1 MKARYAK
8 TFEYGKHMAKTSV
21 ICAVACCAV
30 SLLLFQPG
38 SIAQIIAIALSFV
51 LIIATIVIMYVYCR
65 CPYCG
70 KHIMMG
76 VLSIKSCPSCRR
88 NLESGKKVKK

>member
-8 TFEYGKHMAKTSV
+8 TFEYGKHMAKTAV
-21 ICAVACCAV
+21 ICATVCCAA
-30 SLLLFQPG
+30 SLFFFQSG
-38 SIAQIIAIALSFV
+38 SIAQIIALAMSFV
-51 LIIATIVIMYVYCR
+51 LIIATIVIMYMYCR

-76 VLSIKSCPSCRR
+76 VLSVKSCPACHR
-88 NLESGKKVKK
+88 NLETGKKVKK